1 MKINFEGNMR
11 LISNI
16 LPSKQVRYFHE
27 ILLSHLLP
35 CQCCGFSS
43 ERAADHWPGEAEPAI
58 ELSVKL
64 RFGKKFLSILFSN
77 ECVADRFEI

>member
-1 MKINFEGNMR
+1 MR
-11 LISNI
+11 FISNI
-16 LPSKQVRYFHE
+16 LPSKQVLYFHE

-64 RFGKKFLSILFSN
+64 RFGKSFYQFCSVMNAWLTGLKYN
-77 ECVADRFEI
+77 QK